1 MSGTGSTP
9 VASGIDVNGF
19 TLIEMLVTLAIA
31 GLIAGIAFPRVQNT
45 MTAMEFRLGAG
56 QVAEALR
63 TARAEA
69 IRTGEPV
76 SFAVDGRDLVIGSST
91 PIALPASVSITAGQ
105 DAPVTFYPDGTAEPA
120 LYRITSRTGGDG
132 GGGGGEP
139 GLRERRITVFGS
151 TGHIAESG
159 Q

>member
-1 MSGTGSTP
+1 MSGIGNTARYQGSARQAMT
-9 VASGIDVNGF
+9 GF
-19 TLIEMLVTLAIA
+19 TLIEMLVTLAVA
-31 GLIAGIAFPRVQNT
+31 GLIAGLAFPRVQSGIT
-45 MTAMEFRLGAG
+45 TMEFRMGAG
-56 QVAEALR
+56 QVAEGLR

-76 SFAVDGRDLVIGSST
+76 ALALEGRKLMIGESA
-91 PIALPASVSITAGQ
+91 PVALPASVTVAAGQ

-120 LYRITSRTGGDG
+120 LYRITSRGAGGAV
-132 GGGGGEP
+132 
-139 GLRERRITVFGS
+139 RERRITVFGS

>member
-1 MSGTGSTP
+1 MSGTGKTDQPSPTSRHP
-9 VASGIDVNGF
+9 MTGF
-19 TLIEMLVTLAIA
+19 TLIEMLVTLAVA
-31 GLIAGIAFPRVQNT
+31 GLIAGIAYPRVQSS

-56 QVAEALR
+56 QVVEGLR

-76 SFAVDGRDLVIGSST
+76 ALAIEDRALIIGT
-91 PIALPASVSITAGQ
+91 GEPVALPASVTVAEGQ

-120 LYRITSRTGGDG
+120 LYRITSRQDRAV
-132 GGGGGEP
+132 
-139 GLRERRITVFGS
+139 RERRITVFGS

>member
-1 MSGTGSTP
+1 MSGTGKL
-9 VASGIDVNGF
+9 ASPPIISKQRMAGF
-19 TLIEMLVTLAIA
+19 TLIEMLVTLAVA
-31 GLIAGIAFPRVQNT
+31 GLIAGIAFPRVQSS

-76 SFAVDGRDLVIGSST
+76 ALALEGRALVIGSGA
-91 PIALPASVSITAGQ
+91 PIALPASVTVTAGQ
-105 DAPVTFYPDGTAEPA
+105 DRPVTFYPDGTAQPA
-120 LYRITSRTGGDG
+120 LYRIASRGAGAA
-132 GGGGGEP
+132 
-139 GLRERRITVFGS
+139 RERRITVFGS

>member
-1 MSGTGSTP
+1 MSGTGKTP
-9 VASGIDVNGF
+9 QRLTGF

-31 GLIAGIAFPRVQNT
+31 GLIAGIAFPRVQNS

-56 QVAEALR
+56 QISEGLR

-76 SFAVDGRDLVIGSST
+76 ALALDGRTLVIGQSS
-91 PIALPASVSITAGQ
+91 PQELPASVAVTAGQ

-120 LYRITSRTGGDG
+120 LYRITSRGAGGA
-132 GGGGGEP
+132 
-139 GLRERRITVFGS
+139 LRERRITVFGS

>member
-1 MSGTGSTP
+1 MSATGRPRPGRT
-9 VASGIDVNGF
+9 NGF

-31 GLIAGIAFPRVQNT
+31 GLIAGIAFPRAQNA
-45 MTAMEFRLGAG
+45 MTGMEFRMGAS
-56 QVAEALR
+56 QVAEGLR

-76 SFAVDGRDLVIGSST
+76 ALALEGRALVIGRRD
-91 PIALPASVSITAGQ
+91 PVALPASVTVSAGQ
-105 DAPVTFYPDGTAEPA
+105 DNPVTFYPDGTAEPA
-120 LYRITSRTGGDG
+120 LYRIVSRSDG
-132 GGGGGEP
+132 VV
-139 GLRERRITVFGS
+139 RERRITVFGS

>member
-1 MSGTGSTP
+1 M
-9 VASGIDVNGF
+9 AGF
-19 TLIEMLVTLAIA
+19 TLIEMLVTLAVA
-31 GLIAGIAFPRVQNT
+31 GLIAGIAFPRVQSS

-56 QVAEALR
+56 QVVEALR

-76 SFAVDGRDLVIGSST
+76 ALALEGRALVIGNRP
-91 PIALPASVSITAGQ
+91 PIALPASVTVTAGQ
-105 DAPVTFYPDGTAEPA
+105 DAPVTFYPDGTAQPA
-120 LYRITSRTGGDG
+120 LYRIASRGAGAAV
-132 GGGGGEP
+132 
-139 GLRERRITVFGS
+139 RERRITVFGS

>member
-1 MSGTGSTP
+1 MT
-9 VASGIDVNGF
+9 GF
-19 TLIEMLVTLAIA
+19 TLIEMLVTLAVA
-31 GLIAGIAFPRVQNT
+31 GLIAGIAFPRVQNS

-56 QVAEALR
+56 QVTEALR
-63 TARAEA
+63 SARAEA

-76 SFAVDGRDLVIGSST
+76 AMALQGRAMVIGDGA
-91 PIALPASVSITAGQ
+91 PIALPASVTVTAGQ

-120 LYRITSRTGGDG
+120 LYRIASRGSA
-132 GGGGGEP
+132 

>member
-1 MSGTGSTP
+1 MSGTGNAPQRMT
-9 VASGIDVNGF
+9 GF
-19 TLIEMLVTLAIA
+19 TLIEMLVTLAVA
-31 GLIAGIAFPRVQNT
+31 GLIAGIAFPRVQGG
-45 MTAMEFRLGAG
+45 MTAMEFRMGAG
-56 QVAEALR
+56 QVAEGLR

-76 SFAVDGRDLVIGSST
+76 ALKLDGRTLVIGENA
-91 PIALPASVSITAGQ
+91 PLELPASVSVTARQ

-120 LYRITSRTGGDG
+120 LYRITSLGSGDA
-132 GGGGGEP
+132 
-139 GLRERRITVFGS
+139 LRERRITVFGS

>member
-1 MSGTGSTP
+1 MSGTGKTP
-9 VASGIDVNGF
+9 QRLAGF
-19 TLIEMLVTLAIA
+19 TLIEMLVTLAVA
-31 GLIAGIAFPRVQNT
+31 GLIAGIAFPRVQGS
-45 MTAMEFRLGAG
+45 MTAMEFRMGAG
-56 QVAEALR
+56 QIAEGLR

-76 SFAVDGRDLVIGSST
+76 ALALEGRALVIGGGE
-91 PIALPASVSITAGQ
+91 PQELPASVSVAAGQ

-120 LYRITSRTGGDG
+120 LYRITSRGTGGAV
-132 GGGGGEP
+132 
-139 GLRERRITVFGS
+139 RERRITVFDS

>member
-1 MSGTGSTP
+1 M
-9 VASGIDVNGF
+9 AGF

-31 GLIAGIAFPRVQNT
+31 GLIAGIAFPRVQNS

-56 QVAEALR
+56 QVTEALR
-63 TARAEA
+63 AARAEA

-76 SFAVDGRDLVIGSST
+76 ALALQGRTLVIGEGA
-91 PIALPASVSITAGQ
+91 PIALPASVMVTAGQ

-120 LYRITSRTGGDG
+120 LYRIRSRGSDRDA
-132 GGGGGEP
+132 
-139 GLRERRITVFGS
+139 RERRITVFGS

>member
-1 MSGTGSTP
+1 MSGTGSPPFRPGNSRQRMT
-9 VASGIDVNGF
+9 GF
-19 TLIEMLVTLAIA
+19 TLIEMLVTLAVA
-31 GLIAGIAFPRVQNT
+31 GLIAGIAFPRVQSS

-56 QVAEALR
+56 QVTEALR
-63 TARAEA
+63 SARAEA

-76 SFAVDGRDLVIGSST
+76 AIALQGRAMVIGDGA
-91 PIALPASVSITAGQ
+91 PIALPASVMVTAGQ

-120 LYRITSRTGGDG
+120 LYRVASRG
-132 GGGGGEP
+132 P
-139 GLRERRITVFGS
+139 SGLRERRITVFGS

>member
-1 MSGTGSTP
+1 
-9 VASGIDVNGF
+9 
-19 TLIEMLVTLAIA
+19 MLVTLAIA
-31 GLIAGIAFPRVQNT
+31 GLIAGISFPRVQNS

-56 QVAEALR
+56 QVTEALR

-76 SFAVDGRDLVIGSST
+76 ALALEGRKLVIGGSA
-91 PIALPASVSITAGQ
+91 PIALPGSVMVTAGQ

-120 LYRITSRTGGDG
+120 LYRIASRGSGAS
-132 GGGGGEP
+132 
-139 GLRERRITVFGS
+139 RERRITVFGS